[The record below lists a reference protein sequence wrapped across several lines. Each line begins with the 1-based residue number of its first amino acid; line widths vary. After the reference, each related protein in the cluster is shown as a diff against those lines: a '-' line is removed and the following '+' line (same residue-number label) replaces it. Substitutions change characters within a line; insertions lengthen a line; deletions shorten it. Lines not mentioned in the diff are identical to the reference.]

1 MTTIA
6 FGTTAP
12 VRPRLRITRRGRVV
26 LGALIA
32 IPLAVGALFAGFGA
46 LGATATQQTGTDSF
60 SYVSVQ
66 AGESL
71 WQLAETVAP
80 DADPRDVVSD
90 IVKLNDLGS
99 GEIQPGQRIA
109 IPAQY
114 SK

>member
-1 MTTIA
+1 MTSIA
-6 FGTTAP
+6 FGSTGP
-12 VRPRLRITRRGRVV
+12 VRPRLRITRRGRAV
-26 LGALIA
+26 LAVLMA
-32 IPLAVGALFAGFGA
+32 IPLAAGALFAGFGA
-46 LGATATQQTGTDSF
+46 MGATATQTSGADGF

-66 AGESL
+66 PGESL

-80 DADPRDVVSD
+80 NADPRDVVSD

-114 SK
+114 AQ

>member
-1 MTTIA
+1 MSVIA
-6 FGTTAP
+6 FGTSTP

-26 LGALIA
+26 LGLLIA
-32 IPLAVGALFAGFGA
+32 VPLAVGALFAGFGA
-46 LGATATQQTGTDSF
+46 MGATATQTSSTDHF

-66 AGESL
+66 PGESL

-80 DADPRDVVSD
+80 NADPRDVVAD